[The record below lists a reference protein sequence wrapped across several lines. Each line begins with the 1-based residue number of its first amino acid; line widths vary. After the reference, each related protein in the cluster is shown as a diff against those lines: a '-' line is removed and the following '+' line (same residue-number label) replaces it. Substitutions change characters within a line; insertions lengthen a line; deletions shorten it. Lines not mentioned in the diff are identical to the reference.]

1 MVKIKKTKQ
10 RDKGDELPM
19 FKLMSETELEV
30 AARKEKAHSANFHG
44 SRTQYG
50 KRCLFYFYNDYKLLH
65 FAETEEGRIK
75 QKQLELKSKISDND
89 FQFQVAKIL
98 KWLEKGQFVSVSIKV
113 ASRGSKEDAE
123 SLKKRIEKF
132 IADNSDVITNAS
144 RLSIKV

>member
-1 MVKIKKTKQ
+1 MK
-10 RDKGDELPM
+10 
-19 FKLMSETELEV
+19 
-30 AARKEKAHSANFHG
+30 N
-44 SRTQYG
+44 
-50 KRCLFYFYNDYKLLH
+50 

-98 KWLEKGQFVSVSIKV
+98 KWLEKGQFVSVTIKV